1 MKPFLNVWLNNRI
14 QQFDVHL
21 EACYC
26 GIREIKQL
34 QKIVD
39 QDSFGSTV
47 LLKGAIVEVTRN
59 SVSTL

>member
-1 MKPFLNVWLNNRI
+1 MKPFLNVWLNNTI

-26 GIREIKQL
+26 GICEIKQL

-59 SVSTL
+59 SGSTL